1 MHPDSSEGPTAETGG
16 FRKNVNPK
24 SAHAASKDR
33 AASKR
38 TRRKNMN
45 GYQISSPR
53 KVVAIAAVAMT
64 AITIALSVVA
74 PAKMQSD
81 ARDLRALTTSKAM
94 TPAAAEV
101 AASRLQVYVIGIREP
116 EIREPRVRE
125 PELVSA
131 HVRNPPP
138 RRKQDS

>member
-1 MHPDSSEGPTAETGG
+1 M
-16 FRKNVNPK
+16 
-24 SAHAASKDR
+24 HAASKDR

-45 GYQISSPR
+45 RYQISSPR
-53 KVVAIAAVAMT
+53 KVFAIAAVAMT
-64 AITIALSVVA
+64 AITIALSVVG

-81 ARDLRALTTSKAM
+81 TRDLRALTTSKAM
-94 TPAAAEV
+94 TPAPADV
-101 AASRLQVYVIGIREP
+101 AASPLQVYVVGVREP
-116 EIREPRVRE
+116 GVRE

-138 RRKQDS
+138 KRKQDS

>member
-1 MHPDSSEGPTAETGG
+1 MHPDSSEAPTAEAGG
-16 FRKNVNPK
+16 ARKNVNPNVMR
-24 SAHAASKDR
+24 AASKDS

-45 GYQISSPR
+45 DYQISSPR
-53 KVVAIAAVAMT
+53 KLFAIAAVAMT

-81 ARDLRALTTSKAM
+81 ARDLRALTTSKAV
-94 TPAAAEV
+94 TPAPAEV
-101 AASRLQVYVIGIREP
+101 AASPLHIDVVG
-116 EIREPRVRE
+116 VRE
-125 PELVSA
+125 PVARESELVSA

-138 RRKQDS
+138 KRKQDS